1 MRLWKYR
8 NFFLKKKIS
17 KTHIIIF
24 QENGFP
30 KNMEYSSWKLLS
42 KSPWNF
48 HPPKW
53 FSKKPMEFFFLENYF
68 VKIYA
73 IFILEMILRKIMG
86 FLSWKILPRRFIR
99 YSLII
104 WKQDFVFESL
114 RISHSFDSW
123 LLVHLYFQFLLH
135 SFQVMDI
142 FENKNLC
149 FLEP

>member
-1 MRLWKYR
+1 M
-8 NFFLKKKIS
+8 KKKIS
-17 KTHIIIF
+17 KTHMIIF

-42 KSPWNF
+42 KVHEIFILQNDFP
-48 HPPKW
+48 
-53 FSKKPMEFFFLENYF
+53 KKPMDIFFLENYF

-86 FLSWKILPRRFIR
+86 FLSWKILPKRFIR

-135 SFQVMDI
+135 CFQVMDI